1 MKVTVNE
8 LKEVLK
14 LSRYNYMD
22 VLGAC
27 PFTLCELESKSRI
40 SELVMWRQFLVSVAK
55 AQKMTYFHAGKLVNR
70 DHSTV
75 INAMKCVYYRVQD
88 KQFPEYSEVLNKIK
102 QQIEFNITLSEDIC
116 VNELNC
122 MVMLDQLIG
131 KKFQLC
137 AC

>member
-1 MKVTVNE
+1 MKLKLNE

-14 LSRYNYMD
+14 LDSYNYID

-27 PFTLCELESKSRI
+27 PFTLCELGQKNRI
-40 SELVMWRQFLVSVAK
+40 HEVVIWRQFLVSVAK
-55 AQKMTYFHAGKLVNR
+55 AQGMTYFHAGALVNL

-75 INAMKCVYYRVQD
+75 IHAVKAVFNRVQD
-88 KQFPEYSEVLNKIK
+88 KQFPEYREVLNQIK
-102 QQIEFNITLSEDIC
+102 EHIEMNISLSDDIC

-122 MVMLDQLIG
+122 MIMLDQLMA

>member
-1 MKVTVNE
+1 MRLKVNE

-14 LSRYNYMD
+14 LEQYNYID

-27 PFTLCELESKSRI
+27 PFTLCELGEKNRI
-40 SELVMWRQFLVSVAK
+40 QEVVIWRQFLVSVAK
-55 AQKMTYFHAGKLVNR
+55 AQGMTYFHAGALVNL

-75 INAMKCVYYRVQD
+75 IHAVKAVFNRVQD
-88 KQFPEYSEVLNKIK
+88 KQFPEYREVLNQIK
-102 QQIEFNITLSEDIC
+102 EHIDMNITLSDDIC

-122 MVMLDQLIG
+122 MVMLDSLMA

>member
-1 MKVTVNE
+1 MRLKVNE

-14 LSRYNYMD
+14 LEQYNYID

-27 PFTLCELESKSRI
+27 PFTLCELGEKNRI
-40 SELVMWRQFLVSVAK
+40 QEVVIWRQFLVSVAK
-55 AQKMTYFHAGKLVNR
+55 AQGMTYFHAGKLVNL

-75 INAMKCVYYRVQD
+75 IHAMKAVFFRVQD
-88 KQFPEYSEVLNKIK
+88 KQFPEYREVLNQIK
-102 QQIEFNITLSEDIC
+102 QHIEMNITLSDDIC

-122 MVMLDQLIG
+122 MVMLDKLIG

-137 AC
+137 AY